1 MKEEYTLKRTMEN
14 TQSLY
19 ISLFSEE
26 KNDVLKELLHACVD
40 EICGRPGPSYCK
52 FANSMDWSRAEY
64 EGVYKLISS
73 LLRNPASLYMI
84 EEKMPQEYH
93 ELPEQVQQNILTC
106 LKVRREQL
114 TDALLREHYK
124 RKLPTVIDHDW
135 RLKLVMGSSKMASL
149 RESLLQLDL
158 IIEDKGSRRII
169 NLELNKDELDM
180 IINSLE
186 KLV

>member
-1 MKEEYTLKRTMEN
+1 MEN

-19 ISLFSEE
+19 ISLFNDE
-26 KNDVLKELLHACVD
+26 KSDVLKELLHACVD
-40 EICGRPGPSYCK
+40 EICGRPGPSYRK
-52 FANSMDWSRAEY
+52 FVNSMDWTKTEY

-73 LLRNPASLYMI
+73 LLRNPASLYLV

-124 RKLPTVIDHDW
+124 SKLPTVVDHDW

-158 IIEDKGSRRII
+158 IVEDKESRRII
-169 NLELNKDELDM
+169 NLELNKDELDTM
-180 IINSLE
+180 INCLE
-186 KLV
+186 RIT

>member
-1 MKEEYTLKRTMEN
+1 MKGEYTLKRMMEN
-14 TQSLY
+14 NQSLY

-26 KNDVLKELLHACVD
+26 KSDVLKELLHACVD
-40 EICGRPGPSYCK
+40 EICGRPGPSYRK

-73 LLRNPASLYMI
+73 LLRNPTSLYMV
-84 EEKMPQEYH
+84 EEK
-93 ELPEQVQQNILTC
+93 
-106 LKVRREQL
+106 
-114 TDALLREHYK
+114 EHYK
-124 RKLPTVIDHDW
+124 RKLPTVIDHNW

-169 NLELNKDELDM
+169 NLELNKDELDT
-180 IINSLE
+180 IINNLE

>member
-1 MKEEYTLKRTMEN
+1 VKKKIMESA
-14 TQSLY
+14 QSLY

-26 KNDVLKELLHACVD
+26 KSDVLKELLHACVD
-40 EICGRPGPSYCK
+40 EICGRPGPSYRK
-52 FANSMDWSRAEY
+52 FVNSMDWTRAEY
-64 EGVYKLISS
+64 EGVYKLILS
-73 LLRNPASLYMI
+73 LLRNPATIYMV

-93 ELPEQVQQNILTC
+93 ELPEQVQQIILTC

-114 TDALLREHYK
+114 TNALLREHYK

-158 IIEDKGSRRII
+158 IVEVKESRRII
-169 NLELNKDELDM
+169 NLELNKDELDTM
-180 IINSLE
+180 INSLE
-186 KLV
+186 KLT

>member
-1 MKEEYTLKRTMEN
+1 MKEEYTLKRMMEN

-26 KNDVLKELLHACVD
+26 KSDVLKELLHACVD
-40 EICGRPGPSYCK
+40 EICGRPGPSYRK

-73 LLRNPASLYMI
+73 LLRNPTSLYMV

-124 RKLPTVIDHDW
+124 RKLPTVIDHNW

-169 NLELNKDELDM
+169 NLELNKDELDT
-180 IINSLE
+180 IINNLE